1 MPRIIVP
8 LDQIEY
14 DALLLVSQAE
24 RRDPRDQVGLWM
36 RRALEDAGVLVPV
49 MEPARGLK
57 FTPEVNT

>member
-24 RRDPRDQVGLWM
+24 RRDPRDQAALFV
-36 RRALEDAGVLVPV
+36 RRALEDAGLLAPV
-49 MEPARGLK
+49 REPARTLGAPK
-57 FTPEVNT
+57 